1 MPRINFWKRDR
12 SEQLEDA
19 ASSSTA
25 ASSTSTTPIRDA
37 ERRRLSR
44 LLTRRSN
51 IEFDLSQ
58 AETAFMP
65 ENRWNERIE
74 QLDAAIRQAGED
86 LEQLSASPTDSLLIE
101 LPSTPI
107 HIEVRAVDV
116 PSEILIRC
124 GDETLLFREE
134 VDWAER
140 GHQVALPNLMHV
152 EGHVTSQIPDN
163 LSIEIREQ
171 LIVHLHNSFSIIAN
185 DALSRASHDEP
196 MRTLALSELTKPC
209 TECGGWLDPLSRC
222 PACTELEWRR
232 KEFAVATARLIDER
246 NDVMAEL
253 DRTRERLPVFR
264 RQLQDVDR
272 DIEEL
277 RAKGV
282 TPHE

>member
-12 SEQLEDA
+12 SDHMEDA
-19 ASSSTA
+19 TSSSTA
-25 ASSTSTTPIRDA
+25 APSISTAPIRDA

-58 AETAFMP
+58 AETAFLP
-65 ENRWNERIE
+65 QNRWTERIE
-74 QLDAAIRQAGED
+74 QLDAAITQAGED
-86 LEQLSASPTDSLLIE
+86 LEHLNPGPGDEPLVE

-107 HIEVRAVDV
+107 QIDVRSVEI
-116 PSEILIRC
+116 PSEIVIRC
-124 GDETLLFREE
+124 GNESLLFREE

-140 GHQVALPNLMHV
+140 GHQMALPNLMHV
-152 EGHVTSQIPDN
+152 EGHVNSQIPDN
-163 LSIEIREQ
+163 LSSEIREH

-185 DALSRASHDEP
+185 DALTRASNDEP
-196 MRTLALSELTKPC
+196 MRMLALSDLVQRCKT
-209 TECGGWLDPLSRC
+209 CGNWLDPLNRC
-222 PACTELEWRR
+222 PACAALDWRR
-232 KEFAVATARLIDER
+232 NEIVSETNRLIDER
-246 NDVMAEL
+246 NNVMAEL
-253 DRTRERLPVFR
+253 QRTRERLPVFR

-282 TPHE
+282 TPDE